1 MDAATGPHLFDR
13 RASGSEGSRLVT
25 ARLWAILLASIIS
38 GVAAADDAALDKPEW
53 GAYFAEF
60 GATGT
65 LVVVDERQTPPTML
79 VFNRDR
85 AVRRYSPAS
94 TFKIP
99 HTLFALDA
107 GAVVDEFQVFEWDG
121 VTRTFP
127 GHNQDQTLRSA
138 MRNSTLWVYEGFARQ
153 IGEARARA
161 YLEVANYGNADPST
175 AKGSYWVDGKL
186 RISAY
191 EQVAFLR
198 KLYRNELPFRVE
210 HQRLVKD
217 LMIVEAGRSWILRA
231 KTGWEGSYGWWVGWV
246 ETQEGAV
253 FFALN
258 MDTPRRLEDLPGRE
272 QIVRA
277 VLRSMGLLQS
287 E

>member
-1 MDAATGPHLFDR
+1 MTGR
-13 RASGSEGSRLVT
+13 V
-25 ARLWAILLASIIS
+25 WAVLLASIFS
-38 GVAAADDAALDKPEW
+38 GIAAADDGTLDKPEW

-107 GAVVDEFQVFEWDG
+107 GAVVDEFQIFEWDG
-121 VTRTFP
+121 VARNFP

-161 YLEVANYGNADPST
+161 YLEVANYGNADPS
-175 AKGSYWVDGKL
+175 AAQVNYWVDGNL
-186 RISAY
+186 RISAH

-258 MDTPRRLEDLPGRE
+258 MDTPRRLEDLPRRE